1 VASVEKSKEDIQIR
15 CTKPAWQDA
24 ASTIPSNFEGW
35 TLGNLVLG
43 GIIGFGVDA
52 ATGAINEYPH
62 TFQVPM
68 TPLSAAAATPPAALA
83 APPPAPTATPA
94 AVSGL
99 TYPTSQMTVSSAAA
113 GKTVLFPVTINNP
126 YQPHWTVGGIQ

>member
-1 VASVEKSKEDIQIR
+1 MTPARAVERLRVEAAQRLLSDTRLPVKRVAAR
-15 CTKPAWQDA
+15 C
-24 ASTIPSNFEGW
+24 
-35 TLGNLVLG
+35 
-43 GIIGFGVDA
+43 GFGSEETLRRSFVRLLA
-52 ATGAINEYPH
+52 ATL
-62 TFQVPM
+62 QVPM

-99 TYPTSQMTVSSAAA
+99 TYPTSQVTVSSAAA